1 MTLVIPF
8 EVTSGTLYLQ
18 QHEVHDLPKGKPR
31 GAQQSPK
38 LVWVVKVQQ
47 ERGRDG
53 RRPGV

>member
-8 EVTSGTLYLQ
+8 EVTSGTIYLQ
-18 QHEVHDLPKGKPR
+18 QHEVHDPPKAKPQ

-47 ERGRDG
+47 ERGRNG
-53 RRPGV
+53 RRP